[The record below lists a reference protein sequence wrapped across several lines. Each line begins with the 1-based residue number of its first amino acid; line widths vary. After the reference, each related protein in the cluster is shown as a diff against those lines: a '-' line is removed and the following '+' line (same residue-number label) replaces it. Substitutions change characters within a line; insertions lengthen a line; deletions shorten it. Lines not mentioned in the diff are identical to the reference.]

1 MPVHPRQHR
10 AITVREAARLQTM
23 LDTFR
28 FLGPHAEQPLQV
40 ANIVP
45 YRLSRAIARSLLNY
59 IKVYAQQE

>member
-1 MPVHPRQHR
+1 
-10 AITVREAARLQTM
+10 M